1 MKNYRIVREENV
13 LTGKI
18 LYYIEMENRGWFFGS
33 SWTRDLGLD
42 KVYGPVGSTTLSGA
56 KYKLEQIKNCGGNP
70 IKTELI

>member
-18 LYYIEMENRGWFFGS
+18 LYYIEMENRGWLFGS

-42 KVYGPVGSTTLSGA
+42 KVYGPVGAPTLSGA

-70 IKTELI
+70 ITSEVV